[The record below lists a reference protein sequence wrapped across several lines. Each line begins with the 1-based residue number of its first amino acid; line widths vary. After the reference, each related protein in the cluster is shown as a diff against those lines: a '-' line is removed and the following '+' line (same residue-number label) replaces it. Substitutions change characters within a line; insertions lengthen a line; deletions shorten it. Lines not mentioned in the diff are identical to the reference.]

1 MVTRIAIFLLFIM
14 ISPFSQALSTLT
26 AKVDHNP
33 AMVGETV
40 VLTITADDHVN
51 ANNLDTSAL
60 LQQFIVGQTN
70 ISRTM
75 QAINGRQKRQT
86 SWNIH
91 LIARTTGQFT
101 IPSFT
106 LNNISSAPTKLN
118 VVKVSTTPNQT
129 NQDVI
134 LEAKLASTNVYVGQH
149 ITYQVKLSIGVS
161 LQRAQLHPPELA
173 TAQISQIGEDID
185 TTEII
190 NGRRYRVFTRT
201 YAIRPTESGSFTLQ
215 GSIFR
220 GDIQVGQRDFFNNGR
235 SKPVTLLTENQTL
248 TVKAIPNN
256 FPGQWLVS
264 DVVALQEQWPTP
276 KSFTVGEPITRT
288 LTLTATNIAEE
299 QLPQLSAKLP
309 DSFQAYPDKP
319 VTQTITQDGVVI
331 SQLIQKIAMIP
342 TKPGQFTLP
351 AVKIPWLNAAT
362 GQIEWAIVAGQQ
374 ITVIA
379 NPINQPQLAPQ
390 PELSGVVQ
398 AQEQDHK
405 PSSAGASA
413 QLTPGRHT
421 LIYWQFTCLL
431 LILLCIILL
440 GLYIRLRRTVALSH
454 SPIVNPLPK
463 TNNTKYWPELK
474 IALQHNQPQQVIR
487 LMPLWLKQLS
497 IDPQQVTTVA
507 PALHLAYQQL
517 MTNCYQQQP
526 INCDCNDLLTHCLK
540 LIKIQSS
547 ATQKSDSLYPSE
559 HK

>member
-1 MVTRIAIFLLFIM
+1 M
-14 ISPFSQALSTLT
+14 ISPFSQALTVLT

-75 QAINGRQKRQT
+75 RATNGRQQRET

-91 LIARTTGQFT
+91 LIARTTGQYI

-106 LNNISSAPTKLN
+106 LNKISSAPVKLD
-118 VVKVSTTPNQT
+118 VVKVAAASNQT

-134 LEAKLASTNVYVGQH
+134 LEAKLASANVYVGQH
-149 ITYQVKLSIGVS
+149 LTYQVKLSIGVT

-201 YAIRPTESGSFTLQ
+201 YAIRPTEPGSFTLQ

-235 SKPVTLLTENQTL
+235 SKPVTLLTENKTL
-248 TVKAIPNN
+248 TVKAIPND

-264 DVVALQEQWPTP
+264 DVVALQEQWPTA

-309 DSFQAYPDKP
+309 NSFQAYPDKP
-319 VTQTITQDGVVI
+319 VTQTIIQDGVVI

-351 AVKIPWLNAAT
+351 AVKVPWLNAAT
-362 GQIEWAIVAGQQ
+362 GQIAWAVVKQQQ

-379 NPINQPQLAPQ
+379 NPIHQPQLAPQ
-390 PELSGVVQ
+390 PELNRAVRAG
-398 AQEQDHK
+398 EPDHQ

-413 QLTPGRHT
+413 QLIPSSNS

-440 GLYIRLRRTVALSH
+440 GLYIRLRRSVAVSN
-454 SPIVNPLPK
+454 SPSMNPLLK
-463 TNNTKYWPELK
+463 TDDAAYWPELK

-497 IDPQQVTTVA
+497 IDPQQLATVA

-517 MTNCYQQQP
+517 ITNCYQQQP
-526 INCDCNDLLTHCLK
+526 VNCDCNVLLTHCLK
-540 LIKIQSS
+540 IIK
-547 ATQKSDSLYPSE
+547 TQTAVTQRSDSLYPTE